1 MNIREMLNTEGF
13 IKTVTDVEQLAAMW
27 VYAKDTETTATADR
41 RAIEDQIRK
50 IASIRD
56 DVEGTENLALEG
68 FKVKVVSRIDR
79 KVDADK
85 VQELAAE
92 HGLTD
97 HLSTLF
103 RWKPEINMAIWKAA
117 DEAITKPLAAAITA
131 KPGRPSFTIEPITTK
146 E

>member
-131 KPGRPSFTIEPITTK
+131 KPGRPSFTIEPIKTK